1 MKTMSIEGFDKLVSQ
16 LILGNLF
23 TDFDILE
30 SDTLLS
36 DLNMGSIEKLTLA
49 VDLEK
54 KCDVDIADTA
64 IDEFKSVGDVV
75 EYLEQHVMQDQDVT
89 QDQDEEKSC
98 VVQQKSRLRKH
109 LKNSRFSTLADNKDN
124 IFVERS
130 KRTGDFPVVATF
142 KLS

>member
-36 DLNMGSIEKLTLA
+36 DLNMDAIEKVSLA
-49 VDLEK
+49 VNLEK
-54 KCDVDIADTA
+54 KYDVEIPDAD
-64 IDEFKSVGDVV
+64 IDEFRSVGDVV
-75 EYLEQHVMQDQDVT
+75 EYLEQHVAK
-89 QDQDEEKSC
+89 DEEKLSL
-98 VVQQKSRLRKH
+98 VQQKTRLRKR
-109 LKNSRFSTLADNKDN
+109 LKNRCFSSLADSKDN
-124 IFVERS
+124 LLVERN
-130 KRTGDFPVVATF
+130 KRTGDFPVVASL